1 MELSDLR
8 AYGAAIENISIY
20 DNVGFSYIPFSCPD
34 GLIASVCEFILS
46 LSSVEMAVVYAERGG
61 GLKFSVR
68 SEAPHMNAGRMLSMA
83 LKGIGN
89 GGGHMSM
96 AGGIVYPEQRAT
108 LGDPYFMEAVIRD
121 RILNAYHDLNEESKN
136 V

>member
-1 MELSDLR
+1 MKQK
-8 AYGAAIENISIY
+8 N
-20 DNVGFSYIPFSCPD
+20 
-34 GLIASVCEFILS
+34 S
-46 LSSVEMAVVYAERGG
+46 LVPSNARRITGMVIRYPLAVLVTVIMVFP
-61 GLKFSVR
+61 LFW
-68 SEAPHMNAGRMLSMA
+68 MLSTA

-96 AGGIVYPEQRAT
+96 AGGIVYPEQRAA

-121 RILNAYHDLNEESKN
+121 RILNAYHDLSEESKN